1 MRNWSIVT
9 KIVLSALGIVMVL
22 LLVSSLVL
30 LKLEIDLVETMT
42 DENLQKIEQSI
53 EGREDAEKQGLH
65 KNVILHAK
73 MISLAC
79 AAYLY
84 EFNPD
89 GLKKFLSS
97 YMNFAEDV
105 IAIQVLDSEGIPF
118 AAAWKHDDVMIDSA
132 FPQDIDVDT
141 WIAVPI
147 EAQYEEEHV
156 GSFHLYYTDASLTEK
171 IEAIKEQASQE
182 SHILRDK
189 SWSRL
194 YRVLSYQS
202 AAFIGVL
209 LALMGCLIIVLK
221 MLVLSPLKKVG
232 DIASR
237 LAKFDLTVTVNIKK
251 RDEIGKLF
259 LAIDSILRSFKHV
272 LSQVQRSGIQV
283 SSASMELSATAK
295 QQEATLATQVTS
307 TNNVVKA
314 TEEISEVNTHL
325 MHTIQRV
332 AAMSQKA
339 ASLAGTGQSDL
350 LHMED
355 AMRRM
360 EEASRF
366 ISGRLQTISEK
377 TENITTVVTTITKV
391 ADQTNLLS
399 LNAAIEAEKAGEFGR
414 GFTVVAREIRRLADQ
429 TAGATLDIERMVE
442 EMQSAVSSGMMEME
456 TFIAE
461 VRHNAEDVGRISAQ
475 MTHIIDQV
483 QALSPGFEEVN
494 HAMEHQSQNA
504 QKIND
509 AIVRLSEEMLETKE
523 TFHETHFAVEQLNEA
538 TTNLRD
544 EVSRFK
550 VT

>member
-105 IAIQVLDSEGIPF
+105 IAVQVLDSEGIPF

-182 SHILRDK
+182 SHVLRDK

-251 RDEIGKLF
+251 HDEIGKLF

-283 SSASMELSATAK
+283 ASASMELSATAK

-332 AAMSQKA
+332 AAMSQEA

-504 QKIND
+504 QKING

-538 TTNLRD
+538 TTNLRE